1 MAARSGGGTGM
12 VVTVVILG
20 VLTLGLF
27 ITTII
32 FISKTNAALREK
44 ALLQQDSSVFVRD
57 DERRRDDVGQI
68 QAAAAQQGQSVVG
81 YLMQSMQDTMQLVT
95 GSKMDGVAELKNK
108 TSGIRGAETQSLLAV
123 IREREQALAREQQ
136 RAEAA
141 EAARNRAQADL
152 ESTAKRVAELEAAQ
166 REALAALNAEVGVT
180 MDEADKYREE
190 VQRTKE
196 EMEARIARIQEE
208 ASLRE
213 SELTGQ
219 IRELQ
224 QQNAIAQDTARKLQ
238 EQLRGKLVK
247 RGDEYALV
255 DARVV
260 GMDAAAGQYYL
271 NVGRAQKVPLGM
283 TFEVYSDAGSIRPDE
298 QTGEYPQGKATLEV
312 IRVDETSSVA
322 RIIREKRGNPVVRGD
337 VAANPLYDPNK
348 SYKFLVYG
356 NFDANRDGVPTPQE
370 QAEIEAL
377 IKEWGGEVV
386 TELKGD
392 IDFLVL
398 GQKPTL
404 PPAPPSTAPVPVVQ
418 QYVELRRVVQEYDRL
433 FEQAQS
439 TAIPVLNENR
449 LRTLIGGGVRR

>member
-1 MAARSGGGTGM
+1 MAARSGSGTGM
-12 VVTVVILG
+12 LVTVVILG

-32 FISKTNAALREK
+32 FFSKTNAALREK
-44 ALLQQDSSVFVRD
+44 AQLQQESQTFVRE
-57 DERRRDDVGQI
+57 DERQRDDIGQVR
-68 QAAAAQQGQSVVG
+68 AAATQQGKSVVG
-81 YLMQSMQDTMQLVT
+81 YLMQSMQDTMQMVT
-95 GSKMDGVAELKNK
+95 GSRRDGVAELKNK
-108 TSGIRGAETQSLLAV
+108 LAGVRGAETQSLLAV
-123 IREREQALAREQQ
+123 IREREQELARERQ

-152 ESTAKRVAELEAAQ
+152 ENMAKRVAELETAQ
-166 REALAALNAEVGVT
+166 RETLAALNSEVTVT
-180 MDEADKYREE
+180 MDEVDRYREE

-196 EMEARIARIQEE
+196 AMEERIRQIEE
-208 ASLRE
+208 EYSLRE
-213 SELTGQ
+213 GELTAQ

-224 QQNAIAQDTARKLQ
+224 QQNAIAQETARKLQ

-255 DARVV
+255 DATIV
-260 GMDAAAGQYYL
+260 GMDAAAGRYYL
-271 NVGRAQKVPLGM
+271 NVGRNQKVPLGM
-283 TFEVYSDAGSIRPDE
+283 TFEVYSDAASIRLDE

-312 IRVDETSSVA
+312 IRVDENSSVA
-322 RIIREKRGNPVVRGD
+322 RVIREKKGNPIARGD
-337 VAANPLYDPNK
+337 VVANPLYDPNK
-348 SYKFLVYG
+348 TYKFLVYG
-356 NFDANRDGVPTPQE
+356 NFDANRDGIATPQE

-377 IKEWGGEVV
+377 IREWGGEVV
-386 TELKGD
+386 RELQGD

-418 QYVELRRVVQEYDRL
+418 QYVELRRVVQQYDRL

-449 LRTLIGGGVRR
+449 LRTLIGGGLGR